1 MINKNKKNKWNC
13 ERLINKMDTTKILTD
28 NSNEHI
34 FDQNKQKTR
43 KIKQEKLHYTL
54 KTFLKV
60 HKPKTTLKR
69 YVILFTGSLID
80 ILCSNLIIFFLLS

>member
-1 MINKNKKNKWNC
+1 
-13 ERLINKMDTTKILTD
+13 MDTTKILTD

-54 KTFLKV
+54 KNIYESAQTYNYIKTLCYFV
-60 HKPKTTLKR
+60 YRKP
-69 YVILFTGSLID
+69 
-80 ILCSNLIIFFLLS
+80 N